1 MTRIYQRLS
10 SHFIEGEKVMR
21 PCTKTLFSLAILLLL
36 TPLTSYGQA
45 QTQPQQT
52 PAESRS
58 PFKVQIFDV
67 KNRNAETLVVALDGL
82 RSGAPNTAMVANRAL
97 KTITV
102 RDFPENIAAIGDAL
116 KRLDVPE
123 PVPPPMAIPVDIE
136 FNLYLIAASQTA
148 GEKTPFPPAVEPV
161 VTQMRSTLKFSNYR
175 FLTTFT
181 NRVNDD
187 GRITSSGVI
196 SSPFPVS
203 GVTATIKSNYSYD
216 VNNVRSFQDPSGK
229 TGFNL
234 RNFKFS
240 LSVPIDSGNGG
251 YSFRDVGISTQLNL
265 REGEM
270 AVVGTANVG
279 SSDEAV
285 IVVVTAKKVK

>member
-1 MTRIYQRLS
+1 
-10 SHFIEGEKVMR
+10 MR
-21 PCTKTLFSLAILLLL
+21 PSTKTLLSLAILLLL
-36 TPLTSYGQA
+36 TPPTSFGQA

-52 PAESRS
+52 SAETRS
-58 PFKVQIFDV
+58 PYKVQIFEV
-67 KNRNAETLVVALDGL
+67 KHRNPDALTSALDGL
-82 RSGAPNTAMVANRAL
+82 RSGAPNTAMVPNRQL

-102 RDFPENIAAIGDAL
+102 RDYPENLAAIGEAL

-123 PVPPPMAIPVDIE
+123 PAPPPMAIPVDIE

-148 GEKTPFPPAVEPV
+148 GEKTPFPPALEPV
-161 VTQMRSTLKFSNYR
+161 ITQMRSTLKFSNYR
-175 FLTTFT
+175 FLTTFS

-187 GRITSSGVI
+187 GKIGSAGVI
-196 SSPFPVS
+196 SSPFPVT
-203 GVTATIKSNYSYD
+203 GVTANIKSNYSYE
-216 VNNVRSFQDPSGK
+216 VSNVRSFQDASGK
-229 TGFNL
+229 FGFNL
-234 RNFKFS
+234 RNFKFD
-240 LSVPIDSGNGG
+240 LDVPIESGNGAYG
-251 YSFRDVGISTQLNL
+251 FRRVGISTQLNL

>member
-1 MTRIYQRLS
+1 MKLRTI
-10 SHFIEGEKVMR
+10 
-21 PCTKTLFSLAILLLL
+21 TLFSLAILLLL
-36 TPLTSYGQA
+36 TPLTSFGQG

-52 PAESRS
+52 PAETRS
-58 PFKVQIFDV
+58 PFKVMIFEV
-67 KNRNAETLVVALDGL
+67 KHRDPETLAGALGGL
-82 RSGAPNTAMVANRAL
+82 RSDAPNTGMVPNRAL

-102 RDFPENIAAIGDAL
+102 RDYPENIAAIGEAL

-123 PVPPPMAIPVDIE
+123 PVQPPRAIPVDIE

-148 GEKTPFPPAVEPV
+148 GEKTPFPPALEPV

-175 FLTTFT
+175 FLTTFS

-187 GRITSSGVI
+187 GRISSSGVI

-216 VNNVRSFQDPSGK
+216 VNTVRSFQDPSGK

-234 RNFKFS
+234 RTFKFS

-251 YSFRDVGISTQLNL
+251 YAFRDVGISTQLNL

-279 SSDEAV
+279 SSDEAI